1 MIDKAL
7 VNWKN
12 IKHKSIAIKIKAK
25 ESLIL
30 WRAKAWQRVYFL
42 KNWFFEIKSNYGG
55 RLGLVFLAVLIV
67 TSAIFV
73 PALQGSFEPYF
84 SEPERLG
91 SIRALF
97 LTLGGA
103 LIGATAIAFS
113 LIMFAMQVN
122 VERMPHGLFR
132 KFSSDIK
139 LLGAFVATFSLAAI
153 IAGLSLIPDKSWVAG
168 ATAATAW
175 CSLLIILLFVLAYR
189 RALNLISPTMQLGL
203 VVSDTKKN
211 FKIWDRAIKRTVPIF
226 RENAN
231 SGTED
236 EEIRS
241 KYDMDRVTYFQL
253 HPNWTTSAEKAIFYS
268 LAFQGGTQN
277 KAITRFHELRLMQ

>member
-1 MIDKAL
+1 MIDKSL
-7 VNWKN
+7 VHWEK
-12 IKHKSIAIKIKAK
+12 IKHKSIVITIKAK
-25 ESLIL
+25 ELLLL
-30 WRAKAWQRVYFL
+30 WYAKGWQRVYFL
-42 KNWFFEIKSNYGG
+42 KNWFFEVKSNYGG
-55 RLGLVFLAVLIV
+55 ILGFIFIAALIV

-73 PALQGSFEPYF
+73 PALQGYFQPYF
-84 SEPERLG
+84 SEPARLE

-132 KFSSDIK
+132 RFSSDVK

-168 ATAATAW
+168 ATVATAW
-175 CSLLIILLFVLAYR
+175 CALLIILLFVLAYR
-189 RALNLISPTMQLGL
+189 RALALISPIMQLEL
-203 VVSDTKKN
+203 VVADTKKN
-211 FKIWDRAIKRTVPIF
+211 FKMWDRAIKRTTPILQK
-226 RENAN
+226 NAN
-231 SGTED
+231 PRAED
-236 EEIRS
+236 KEIRS

-253 HPNWTTSAEKAIFYS
+253 H
-268 LAFQGGTQN
+268 
-277 KAITRFHELRLMQ
+277 